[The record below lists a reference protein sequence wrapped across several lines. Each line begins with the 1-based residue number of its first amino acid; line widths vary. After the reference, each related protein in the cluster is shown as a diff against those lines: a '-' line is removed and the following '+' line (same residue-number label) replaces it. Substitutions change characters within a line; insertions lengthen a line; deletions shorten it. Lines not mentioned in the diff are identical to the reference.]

1 MSKLEEQEIKDLQ
14 ENQSKINNLIN
25 SLGLYYFQKMNARK
39 ALKALIVQSEDLN
52 KEQNELKTGL
62 EKKYGKISIDLPS
75 GEYKP
80 IDENISE

>member
-1 MSKLEEQEIKDLQ
+1 
-14 ENQSKINNLIN
+14 
-25 SLGLYYFQKMNARK
+25 MNARK
-39 ALKALIVQSEDLN
+39 ALKVLIVQSEDLN

>member
-39 ALKALIVQSEDLN
+39 ALKVLIVQSEDLN

>member
-39 ALKALIVQSEDLN
+39 ALKSLILQSEDLN
-52 KEQNELKTGL
+52 KEQSELKTGL